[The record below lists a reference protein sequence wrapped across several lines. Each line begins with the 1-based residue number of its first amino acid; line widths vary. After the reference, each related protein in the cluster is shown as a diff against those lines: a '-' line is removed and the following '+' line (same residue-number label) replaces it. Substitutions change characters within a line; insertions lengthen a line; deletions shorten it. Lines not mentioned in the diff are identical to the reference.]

1 VDQNITAT
9 EQVTDTT
16 TAQNVENQEQQTR
29 TYTQEEFDKHMAGLK
44 HSLQNKFEK
53 QFAELGDLEE
63 LKQLKATAEKQR
75 QEEALKKGEFEKVLQ
90 EMAAKKDAEIQQRDE
105 VIKEYKV
112 NTPLLNAAAKYKAV
126 APEQVQS
133 LLRNSVRL
141 NEVGEAEVIDANGT
155 VRYDDSGKPLGV
167 DDLVREFLESNKHF
181 VQAAPATTNTKS
193 ATAPVNLSS
202 EFDLSKLDLS
212 NPEHRKVYKE
222 ALSKGVLQ

>member
-202 EFDLSKLDLS
+202 DFDLSKLDLS

>member
-1 VDQNITAT
+1 MDQTITEAQ
-9 EQVTDTT
+9 QVTDTT
-16 TAQNVENQEQQTR
+16 TAENVENQEQQVR

-53 QFAELGDLEE
+53 QLSELGDLEE
-63 LKQLKATAEKQR
+63 LKQLKANAEKQR
-75 QEEALKKGEFEKVLQ
+75 QEEAIKKGEFEKILQ
-90 EMAAKKDAEIQQRDE
+90 EKISAKDAEIQKRDE

-167 DDLVREFLESNKHF
+167 DDLVREFLEANKHF

-202 EFDLSKLDLS
+202 DFDITKLDLS

-222 ALSKGVLQ
+222 ALSKGIIQ